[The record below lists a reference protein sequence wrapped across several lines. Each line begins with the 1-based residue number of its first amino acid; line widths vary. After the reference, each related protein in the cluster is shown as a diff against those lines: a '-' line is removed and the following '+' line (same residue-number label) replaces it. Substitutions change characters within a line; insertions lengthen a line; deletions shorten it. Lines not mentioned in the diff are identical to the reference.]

1 MSEMHDWTLAEMG
14 RSLLAE
20 RIAEARRDHLA
31 DACSKP
37 GPSPRVLLARM
48 LRSLASVLD
57 GQPVLQPQP
66 DRPFA
71 RAIRA
76 I

>member
-1 MSEMHDWTLAEMG
+1 MPQIHDWTLAEMG
-14 RSLLAE
+14 RTLLAE
-20 RIAEARRDHLA
+20 RLAEARRDHLA
-31 DACSKP
+31 NACSKP
-37 GPSPRVLLARM
+37 GPSPRVLLARV

-57 GQPVLQPQP
+57 GQPVVQPQP

-71 RAIRA
+71 QAIRA